1 MGNVPWYLLRHVNA
15 AIEIY
20 LENGFLTHYE
30 KMNNF
35 LFLLRHHLP
44 KQSTG
49 VSDEDLTMDLAF
61 VWQGLAAGLGL
72 SAFVFVAERVV
83 DFVCCA

>member
-20 LENGFLTHYE
+20 LENGFASYYE
-30 KMNNF
+30 KMNRF

-44 KQSTG
+44 KPG
-49 VSDEDLTMDLAF
+49 DDVSHEDLTMDLSF
-61 VWQGLAAGLGL
+61 VWQGLAAGLAASL
-72 SAFVFVAERVV
+72 VVFVAEYLVG
-83 DFVCCA
+83 ALYK